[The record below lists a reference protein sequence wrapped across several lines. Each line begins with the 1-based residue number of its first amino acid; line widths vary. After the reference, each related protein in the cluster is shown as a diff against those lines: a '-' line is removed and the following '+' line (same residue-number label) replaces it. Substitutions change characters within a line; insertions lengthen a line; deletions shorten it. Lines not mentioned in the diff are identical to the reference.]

1 MFLKSIKSIY
11 FSSRF
16 FSLLGVL
23 ISFFV
28 ISFFVGFLLAISK
41 VLLFLLMATLVAD
54 LFILFSSPKGVEASR
69 HCTERLS
76 NGDDNP
82 IKISL
87 TSFYKFRV
95 FVQVIDEIPFQ
106 FQVRTLCF
114 DGAIKAGARKIIEY
128 TLRPVKRGEYGF
140 GNINIFIQTALGL
153 ATRRVV
159 SPNAKTILVFPSFI
173 QMHKYELMA
182 ISNKLVDV
190 GIKRIRKIGQ
200 NLEFEQIKKYV
211 SGDDIR
217 TINWKATARKGEFM
231 VNHFQ
236 DERAQQVYSLID
248 KGRVMQMPFNG
259 LSLLDYAINSS
270 LVISNIAIK
279 KSDRAGIITFQD
291 KVNTVL
297 SASKV
302 NKQLSTILE
311 VLYNQKTSFRES
323 DFSALYSTIRFRI
336 SQRSLL
342 FLYTNFETLF
352 GLQRQLPYLKKIA
365 QRHLLVVVF
374 FENTEMKS
382 LIETNASTIQSV
394 YYKAIAEKF
403 SLEKKLI
410 VKELQ
415 KNGIQTLFTP
425 PERLT
430 INSINKYLELK
441 ARNMI

>member
-1 MFLKSIKSIY
+1 MLSFL
-11 FSSRF
+11 FAA
-16 FSLLGVL
+16 VL
-23 ISFFV
+23 F
-28 ISFFVGFLLAISK
+28 
-41 VLLFLLMATLVAD
+41 AD
-54 LFILFSSPKGVEASR
+54 LLILFSSPKGVMGKR
-69 HCTERLS
+69 VCPERLS
-76 NGDDNP
+76 NGDENP
-82 IKISL
+82 IKIFL
-87 TSFYKFRV
+87 NSFYKFPV
-95 FVQVIDEIPFQ
+95 FIKVIDEIPHQ
-106 FQVRTLCF
+106 FQVRTLSF
-114 DGAIKAGARKIIEY
+114 DEELKSGESKILEY
-128 TLRPVKRGEYGF
+128 NLRPVKRGEYEF
-140 GNINIFIQTALGL
+140 GNINIFVKTILGL
-153 ATRRVV
+153 TSRRVV
-159 SPNAKTILVFPSFI
+159 SLSSKTVPVFPSFI
-173 QMHKYELMA
+173 QMHKYELLA
-182 ISNKLVDV
+182 ISNKLVDT
-190 GIKRIRKIGQ
+190 GIKKIRRIGQ

-211 SGDDIR
+211 AGDDIR
-217 TINWKATARKGEFM
+217 TVNWKATARKGEFM
-231 VNHFQ
+231 VNNFQ
-236 DERAQQVYSLID
+236 DERSQQIYSLID

-302 NKQLSTILE
+302 DKQVSTILE
-311 VLYNQKTSFRES
+311 VLYNQKTSFREP
-323 DFSALYSTIRFRI
+323 DFSTLYATIRLRI

-352 GLQRQLPYLKKIA
+352 SLQRQLPYLKKIA

-415 KNGIQTLFTP
+415 KNGIQALLTP
-425 PERLT
+425 PEKLT